1 VASLTVSIDPEI
13 LEAARLEA
21 ERRNTSLDQVVA
33 DSLSAFA
40 NPANSTEEKG
50 SSDHEENR
58 RRLLELMYSSPLG
71 DLGKLPTRE
80 EIYAERTRWPRS

>member
-1 VASLTVSIDPEI
+1 MATLTIVIDAEI

-21 ERRNTSLDQVVA
+21 ERRKTSLDQMVTDYFASVA
-33 DSLSAFA
+33 QSRPTD
-40 NPANSTEEKG
+40 E
-50 SSDHEENR
+50 DNR
-58 RRLLELMYSSPLG
+58 RLIELIHSSPLG